1 MSFASFEDAK
11 TDRAVYSSLD
21 SFKRYEVFMDK
32 FLSLIPSILSDIF
45 NIFFNES
52 IKPELYNTVIINT
65 SKGYVNNESED
76 YSFSS

>member
-52 IKPELYNTVIINT
+52 IKPELYNTVIINN